1 MRPNGG
7 TRESRLRIQADTLL
21 LVEGRDE
28 VNLFEEMLEQRLDA
42 EMKIQVIDAGGVNK
56 FPRSLS
62 AIRIAAQARPTL
74 RSIGVVRD
82 ADDDAD
88 SAFRSVCD
96 HLHNDGYPP
105 PVAHGE
111 FSDAIPSMG
120 VFVVPDGSST
130 GALETLCRRS
140 VDGTDAAGCV
150 DEYIACLER
159 HDAMQSR
166 NTDKSFAHAYLAAMR
181 DPLARVGE
189 GARIGVWDL
198 ESPAFAAL
206 SGFLRDLASQGA

>member
-1 MRPNGG
+1 M
-7 TRESRLRIQADTLL
+7 SRQILADILL

-28 VNLFEEMLEQRLDA
+28 ENLFAALIDRHLGADSE
-42 EMKIQVIDAGGVNK
+42 IQIIGAGGVDR
-56 FPRSLS
+56 FPVNLD
-62 AIRIAAQARPTL
+62 AIRTAAQARPTL

-82 ADDDAD
+82 AEDDAG

-96 HLHNDGYPP
+96 HLRNGGYTPP
-105 PVAHGE
+105 AAHGE
-111 FSDAIPSMG
+111 FSDAAPSIG

-140 VDGTDAAGCV
+140 VDGTHAAGCV
-150 DEYIACLER
+150 GEYIACLER

-166 NTDKSFAHAYLAAMR
+166 NTDKSFAHAYLASMR

-189 GARIGVWDL
+189 GARSGVWDF

-206 SGFLRDLASQGA
+206 AQFLRDLASRDA